1 MVSRWRR
8 DRRGAGTIGCLFTL
22 LIFGGALYFGLP
34 IGHSYW
40 RYTKM
45 HDEMRTAARFART
58 IADEQIVRQIL
69 LMVDE
74 LELPREARRIRVTR
88 NPATRRVS
96 IQTAWTETLELP
108 FLTREIRYKPRV
120 EGIY

>member
-1 MVSRWRR
+1 MVNPLRLG
-8 DRRGAGTIGCLFTL
+8 RRGAGTLGCLFTL
-22 LIFGGALYFGLP
+22 FIFGCTLYFGLP

-45 HDEMRTAARFART
+45 QDEMRTAARFART
-58 IADEQIVRQIL
+58 IADEQMVRQL
-69 LMVDE
+69 LIMVDQ

-88 NPATRRVS
+88 NPATRRVA

-108 FLTREIRYKPRV
+108 FITREIRYKPRV